1 MDMNACKE
9 AKRNNGIQ
17 KAMNGMKRHE
27 RIIGYVCMH
36 VHDDDDDDVVCGSV
50 CWLKV
55 MCNVCLS
62 GLSGLSV
69 CYD

>member
-1 MDMNACKE
+1 
-9 AKRNNGIQ
+9 
-17 KAMNGMKRHE
+17 MNGMKRHE

-36 VHDDDDDDVVCGSV
+36 VHDDGDDDDDVVCGSV

-55 MCNVCLS
+55 MCNGCLS
-62 GLSGLSV
+62 VLSGLSV